1 MRLEVGD
8 KFAGNLVVIV
18 VNLVVFLQG
27 GVDLK
32 IDV

>member
-8 KFAGNLVVIV
+8 KFAGNVVAIV
-18 VNLVVFLQG
+18 VNLVVLLQG

>member
-1 MRLEVGD
+1 MRLKVGD